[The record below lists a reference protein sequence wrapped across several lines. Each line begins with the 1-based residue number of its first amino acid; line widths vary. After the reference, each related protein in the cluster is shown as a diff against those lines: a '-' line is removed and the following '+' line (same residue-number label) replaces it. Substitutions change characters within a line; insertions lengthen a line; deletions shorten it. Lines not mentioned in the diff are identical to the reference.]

1 MKVYVVMIGY
11 YAEGYTVE
19 AVCGSPMLA
28 NQIKDKLQEDEEM
41 ESGGG
46 EVVVKEY
53 PVLTN
58 IQQFN
63 LGGPDAP
70 QSAGPAVKVA
80 HKRRNFKI
88 SSMLD
93 RIADH
98 LQHRGLMKEASEID
112 IIANTMDLQG
122 YH

>member
-1 MKVYVVMIGY
+1 MMVMKVYVVMIGY

-28 NQIKDKLQEDEEM
+28 NQIKDKLQEDEAM

-63 LGGPDAP
+63 LGGLFGEDAHLYDFHELY
-70 QSAGPAVKVA
+70 A
-80 HKRRNFKI
+80 KI
-88 SSMLD
+88 KSM
-93 RIADH
+93 
-98 LQHRGLMKEASEID
+98 RGLEKKG
-112 IIANTMDLQG
+112 Q
-122 YH
+122 